1 MSQGHP
7 IVRRITRRQAIKS
20 SAAASIGAIAAPF
33 LSKGRY
39 LLFAD
44 SHAEYSSRAVELVG
58 RTTVI
63 DMLSPFAISPSR
75 HVQMFAHPETFTP
88 SDIQQFR
95 SSGIRVFHIAIGN
108 GGPDAYTESLQFFG
122 LWNGF
127 IAHHGQSLMRID
139 SLASFD
145 ELKKSEK
152 IGVLLGL
159 QNSEHFRG
167 PDDVDLFFS
176 LGQRVSQ
183 LTYNSRNLIGNG
195 STERRDDGI
204 SDFGIAIV
212 QRMHKLGMTVDVS
225 HCGDRTTLDSFE
237 ISKKPV
243 LITHANCRALVPH
256 PRCKTDE
263 AIKKMAAIGGVM
275 GITGVRMFVKVDE
288 PTTIEDA
295 LNHFDHVAKLVG
307 VEHVG
312 VGSDV
317 GIEPFEHHQHRGHFD
332 LVGHHGGDVGRSA
345 HQLGHLG
352 LDVLLL
358 EEAPLQRHE
367 IRQRRAHG
375 KHTDLDLILRRG
387 GHRRQH
393 QRAGND
399 RQ

>member
-1 MSQGHP
+1 MMSEGHS
-7 IVRRITRRQAIKS
+7 IARRITRREAIKS

-44 SHAEYSSRAVELVG
+44 SNAEYSSRAVELVG

-63 DMLSPFAISPSR
+63 DMLSPLAISPSR
-75 HVQMFAHPETFTP
+75 HAQMFAHPETFTP

-108 GGPDAYTESLQFFG
+108 GGPEAYTESLQYFG

-127 IAHHGQSLMRID
+127 IAHHGQSLMRTD

-212 QRMHKLGMTVDVS
+212 QRMNKLGMAVDVS
-225 HCGDRTTLDSFE
+225 HCGDHTTLDSFE

-263 AIKKMAAIGGVM
+263 AIKKMAATGGVM
-275 GITGVRMFVKVDE
+275 GITGVRLFVRATE
-288 PTTIEDA
+288 PVTIE
-295 LNHFDHVAKLVG
+295 HVVKLVG

-312 VGSDV
+312 VGSD
-317 GIEPFEHHQHRGHFD
+317 I
-332 LVGHHGGDVGRSA
+332 
-345 HQLGHLG
+345 
-352 LDVLLL
+352 
-358 EEAPLQRHE
+358 
-367 IRQRRAHG
+367 
-375 KHTDLDLILRRG
+375 DLDGYDKLPPALKRKMLIG
-387 GHRRQH
+387 YKTDQAVYKTD
-393 QRAGND
+393 Q
-399 RQ
+399 

>member
-1 MSQGHP
+1 MRPGNIDKPRVLS
-7 IVRRITRRQAIKS
+7 RRRVLK
-20 SAAASIGAIAAPF
+20 SAALAGAGALAAPF
-33 LSKGRY
+33 LSKRRY

-44 SHAEYSSRAVELVG
+44 SSVQYSARAIDLMG
-58 RTTVI
+58 RSTVI

-75 HVQMFAHPETFTP
+75 NVQLFAHPETFTAA
-88 SDIQQFR
+88 DLEQFR

-127 IAHHGQSLMRID
+127 IAHHGQNLMRID
-139 SLASFD
+139 APASFD
-145 ELKKSEK
+145 EQRKSGK

-159 QNSEHFRG
+159 QNSEHFRN
-167 PDDVDLFFS
+167 PDDVDFFFG

-183 LTYNSRNLIGNG
+183 LTYNARNLIGNG

-204 SDFGIAIV
+204 SDFGIAIIE
-212 QRMHKLGMTVDVS
+212 RMNKLGMAVDVS

-256 PRCKTDE
+256 PRCKSDE
-263 AIKKMAAIGGVM
+263 AIKKMSAAGGVM

-312 VGSDV
+312 VGSDSDLQ
-317 GIEPFEHHQHRGHFD
+317 GYDKMPPKENAQLRAGYKNSYAFREKIDIEGLNHPKRMFD
-332 LVGHHGGDVGRSA
+332 LTE
-345 HQLGHLG
+345 G
-352 LDVLLL
+352 L
-358 EEAPLQRHE
+358 
-367 IRQRRAHG
+367 IRRKYSDA
-375 KHTDLDLILRRG
+375 DIELILG
-387 GHRRQH
+387 GNFKRVLT
-393 QRAGND
+393 AIWNVDSTSGK
-399 RQ
+399 

>member
-1 MSQGHP
+1 MSNGDTVSP
-7 IVRRITRRQAIKS
+7 RISRRKLIKS
-20 SAAASIGAIAAPF
+20 SAAATAVTLTAPF
-33 LSKGRY
+33 IIKGRY
-39 LLFAD
+39 LLFAA
-44 SHAEYSSRAVELVG
+44 SATEYSSRAIELVG

-63 DMLSPFAISPSR
+63 DMLSPFVISPSR
-75 HVQMFAHPETFTP
+75 HTQLFSHPETFTA
-88 SDIQQFR
+88 SDLYQFR

-139 SLASFD
+139 SPASFD

-212 QRMHKLGMTVDVS
+212 GRMNKLGMAVDVS

-243 LITHANCRALVPH
+243 LITHANCRALNPGH

-263 AIKKMAAIGGVM
+263 AIKAMAAKGGVM
-275 GITGVRMFVKVDE
+275 GITEVRMFVSPTE
-288 PTTIEDA
+288 PTTVQNMLD
-295 LNHFDHVAKLVG
+295 HFDY
-307 VEHVG
+307 
-312 VGSDV
+312 
-317 GIEPFEHHQHRGHFD
+317 
-332 LVGHHGGDVGRSA
+332 
-345 HQLGHLG
+345 
-352 LDVLLL
+352 
-358 EEAPLQRHE
+358 
-367 IRQRRAHG
+367 
-375 KHTDLDLILRRG
+375 
-387 GHRRQH
+387 
-393 QRAGND
+393 
-399 RQ
+399 